1 MKKLST
7 SSDKHQSLENQ
18 FAKQIEEMRVSES
31 DTEESDIENAID
43 EFVKLL
49 EQIKK
54 TNYERELDPNW
65 KTNNLEYDLRTT
77 DWILEKVRTST
88 SYSQNLYAALCNNDF
103 QKKDVW
109 PILINQTWS
118 CSWRRAGGIIADMRE
133 EGDYIDWYCS
143 GMAGGDELDTFN
155 LGYDIKRKDS
165 VAEGVVTDEIAKD
178 LDNLGWLVL
187 NTNNKE

>member
-7 SSDKHQSLENQ
+7 SSDKHQSLENH
-18 FAKQIEEMRVSES
+18 FEKRIEEMQVS
-31 DTEESDIENAID
+31 SDIENAID